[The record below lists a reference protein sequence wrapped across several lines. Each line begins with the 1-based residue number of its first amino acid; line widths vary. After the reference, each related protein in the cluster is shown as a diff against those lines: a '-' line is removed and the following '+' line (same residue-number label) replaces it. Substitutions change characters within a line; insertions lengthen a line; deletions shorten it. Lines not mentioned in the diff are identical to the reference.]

1 MIQLTPTLLF
11 LARNGETPHM
21 SLIHEALQKAE
32 IERRAGELPTLL
44 SSTRLQPR
52 RNASLLLPLLMFAGV
67 LIVAA
72 AAYNNRTLIGHS
84 MLGAQAPAADAAA
97 PATTPLPQVPESVA
111 VKPAAVRSE
120 PVKSVPEPPLP
131 VTEAPAKP
139 IASAPAAELAV
150 SKPPREAL
158 AADAAPIE
166 PVTAPPPIE
175 PIAEVTIPKQPDQM
189 VEPQVDAG
197 IPTVAAAATP
207 PSAEAIPYIF
217 ELPLETRQAL
227 PTLKVTMHVYSD
239 DPGKRFAIID
249 GKRINEGGVVGNEL
263 DMVEIQRDAL
273 LMKFRNERFL
283 MPRLGR

>member
-1 MIQLTPTLLF
+1 
-11 LARNGETPHM
+11 M

-32 IERRAGELPTLL
+32 IERRAGELPSLL
-44 SSTRLQPR
+44 SAARLQPT
-52 RNASLLLPLLMFAGV
+52 RNTSLVLPLLLFAGV

-72 AAYNNRTLIGHS
+72 AAYNNRTLIGNS
-84 MLGAQAPAADAAA
+84 MPGKSVPTVDLVAPL
-97 PATTPLPQVPESVA
+97 ATTVPGASESVA
-111 VKPAAVRSE
+111 LKPAAVRADSE
-120 PVKSVPEPPLP
+120 TKMPERATPLAVAMTKPV
-131 VTEAPAKP
+131 
-139 IASAPAAELAV
+139 ASAPAT
-150 SKPPREAL
+150 
-158 AADAAPIE
+158 E
-166 PVTAPPPIE
+166 PVTSTPPSEAVAGAKPTIEPMAAPPPIE
-175 PIAEVTIPKQPDQM
+175 PVAEIAIPEKP
-189 VEPQVDAG
+189 VAAIEPQREPPEP
-197 IPTVAAAATP
+197 IAAASAPTTAT
-207 PSAEAIPYIF
+207 STESTPYIF